1 MSTEENSTVETNLSE
16 DELKRIA
23 ESFEHLNFRLD
34 RYDKTLSNVLSTLGI
49 MTVVFLAG
57 AGLAS
62 ILY

>member
-1 MSTEENSTVETNLSE
+1 MSTEENSTIETHLSE